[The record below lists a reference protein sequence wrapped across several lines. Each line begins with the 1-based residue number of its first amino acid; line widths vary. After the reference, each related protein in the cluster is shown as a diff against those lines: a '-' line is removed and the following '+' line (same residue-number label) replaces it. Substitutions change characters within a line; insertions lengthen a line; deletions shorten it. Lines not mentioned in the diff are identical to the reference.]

1 MPFLGSTPAE
11 QYKSLA
17 KQTITGDG
25 STAYTLTQSVTNAY
39 DMEVF
44 INNVRQE
51 PDTSYT
57 ASGTTITFTAAVNS
71 SDSCYI
77 IFQGKSVGSI
87 NPPANSVGSNEIQNT
102 SVTADHMHT
111 TAGVI
116 TKSNDAPSSPSNG
129 DFWYDLNDYAF
140 KFYDGTTWQLIKSA
154 FTATGGTESTSGG
167 YRYHTFNS
175 TNNFSVT
182 KGSIEVEY
190 LIVAGGGGGG
200 SGGSSGSGPRGGG
213 GAGGMITGTATV
225 TEGNTYVCTVGSG
238 GAGGGTG
245 GENHGSQGVG
255 SSIVGGG
262 LNLTTVGGG
271 YGAAYITNQ
280 LVGGNGGSGGG
291 SAYTATQS
299 SGTAGQGT
307 AGGGQSNGAGGGGGK
322 TQEGQSGPGNGQGGD
337 GGAGGE
343 WPAGSGTYYAGGG
356 GAGNYPSG
364 SATYGGGGTGGGG
377 GGGGGGTRSPI
388 AGGVNTGGGGGGGGS
403 SDLAGGNGGSGIV
416 IIRYQA

>member
-1 MPFLGSTPAE
+1 MPFLGSQPAD
-11 QYKSLA
+11 QYQSLA

-25 STAYTLTQSVTNAY
+25 STAYTLNQNVTNAY

-51 PDTSYT
+51 PDVSYT
-57 ASGTTITFTAAVNS
+57 ASGNTITFTAAVTA
-71 SDSCYI
+71 SDSCYLI
-77 IFQGKSVGSI
+77 YQGQSVGSI
-87 NPPANSVGSNEIQNT
+87 NPPANSVGGSQIQST
-102 SVTADHMHT
+102 SVTAAHMHT
-111 TAGVI
+111 AAGVI
-116 TKSNDAPSSPSNG
+116 EKSNTAPSNPSNG
-129 DFWYDLNDYAF
+129 DFWYDLNDFSF
-140 KFYDGTTWQLIKSA
+140 KFYDGSVWQQIKNA
-154 FTATGGTESTSGG
+154 FTATGGTVSTSDG

-175 TNNFSVT
+175 TNNFVVT
-182 KGSIEVEY
+182 KGSMEVEY

-200 SGGSSGSGPRGGG
+200 SGSGSGSGPRGGG
-213 GAGGMITGTATV
+213 GAGGMIVGTAFV
-225 TEGNTYVCTVGSG
+225 SGNTYVCTVGSG

-245 GENHGSQGVG
+245 GENHGAQGVG

-291 SAYTATQS
+291 SAYSSTQS

-322 TQEGQSGPGNGQGGD
+322 TQEGQSGPGGGSGGD

-364 SATYGGGGTGGGG
+364 TANYGGGGTGGGG

-416 IIRYQA
+416 IIRYQV